1 MNMSN
6 MYNPMQLAQN
16 MYMQYCYQCQMM
28 GMMTMNFQM
37 YYNTVFLPQWNSMN
51 QMSNPMPN
59 PMSNSMPNPMPNQ
72 MPNQMPNPMP
82 NPLSNSMPNP
92 NVQNGQMEELLPR
105 EDKTITAPMPTTN
118 NNNGMIINITLEA
131 STGLKVIIPI
141 SNESTLAELFKIYET
156 RASLPPN
163 VLGDKIVFL
172 YNGGK
177 INPNSTDKIR
187 TLIRGNNAKITV
199 FDQGG
204 VIGA

>member
-1 MNMSN
+1 MELKIKYPS
-6 MYNPMQLAQN
+6 
-16 MYMQYCYQCQMM
+16 
-28 GMMTMNFQM
+28 
-37 YYNTVFLPQWNSMN
+37 
-51 QMSNPMPN
+51 
-59 PMSNSMPNPMPNQ
+59 
-72 MPNQMPNPMP
+72 
-82 NPLSNSMPNP
+82 
-92 NVQNGQMEELLPR
+92 EELSTLPNCR
-105 EDKTITAPMPTTN
+105 GNLIFALKGT
-118 NNNGMIINITLEA
+118 